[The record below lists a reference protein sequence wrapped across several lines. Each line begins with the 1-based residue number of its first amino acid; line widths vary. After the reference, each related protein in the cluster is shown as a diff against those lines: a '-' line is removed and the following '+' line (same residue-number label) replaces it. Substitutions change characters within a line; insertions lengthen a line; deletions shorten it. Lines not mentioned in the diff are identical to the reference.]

1 MLAFIDSSGD
11 PGRKLW
17 KNSSRFLVT
26 AVVVFDDIAAA
37 NCDRAIDQL
46 RVGLSLP
53 FDYEFH
59 FARNSNRIRGLFL
72 EEISKHPFSYY
83 VFALEKR
90 PDVLEAL
97 GLATNT
103 SVVDYAITRTI
114 DISSGILLNA
124 RVVIDGNKGDREFRN
139 RLKVQLRRAIL
150 QPASNRFIREVRI
163 RDSRKDNL
171 LQVADYI
178 AGISNR
184 EISGSRDGADLSA
197 VVQNQRRV
205 VEVWPKT

>member
-1 MLAFIDSSGD
+1 M
-11 PGRKLW
+11 
-17 KNSSRFLVT
+17 
-26 AVVVFDDIAAA
+26 VVFDDFVAPE
-37 NCDRAIDQL
+37 CDEAINRLRA
-46 RVGLSLP
+46 RLSLP
-53 FDYEFH
+53 FNYEFH
-59 FARNSNRIRGLFL
+59 FARNSNRVRGLFL
-72 EEISKHPFSYY
+72 EEVSKHSFSYY

-103 SVVDYAITRTI
+103 SVVDHVITRTI
-114 DISSGILLNA
+114 SISSDILLDA
-124 RVVIDGNKGDREFRN
+124 RVVIDGNKGDREFRK
-139 RLKVQLRRAIL
+139 RLKVHLRRAIS
-150 QPASNRFIREVRI
+150 QPASGRFVREVRI

-184 EISGSRDGADLSA
+184 EISGAPDGANLST

-205 VEVWPKT
+205 VEVWPNK